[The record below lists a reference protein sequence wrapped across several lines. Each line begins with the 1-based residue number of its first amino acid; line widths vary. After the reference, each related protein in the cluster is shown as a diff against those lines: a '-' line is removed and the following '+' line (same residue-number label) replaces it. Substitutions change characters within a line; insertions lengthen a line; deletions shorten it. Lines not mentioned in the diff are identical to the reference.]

1 MSPVCHNLNRVL
13 DELGSVAVAVSGGV
27 DSLTLAFAA
36 HARLGGAATM
46 FHAVSPAVPPE
57 ATSRTRELAAA
68 HGWSLVVIDA
78 GEFTDPGY
86 LANPVNRCFFCKTN
100 LYATISRHT
109 AAVVVSGTNLDDLSD
124 FRPGL
129 EAARNHEVRHPFV
142 EASIGKQDV
151 RALARGFGL
160 GEVAQLPAAPC
171 LSSRLETGT
180 RVTPPVLALVHRV
193 ETFVRKQL
201 GAPIVRAR
209 VRREGL
215 VVELDEATYTR
226 LGDDETAALLD
237 SIAPLLRGSGFDR
250 ARLDRYRMG
259 SAFVRSA

>member
-1 MSPVCHNLNRVL
+1 MPPVSHNLNRVL
-13 DELGSVAVAVSGGV
+13 DELGQVAVAVSGGV

-36 HARLGGAATM
+36 HARLSSDATM

-68 HGWSLVVIDA
+68 HGWALSIIDA
-78 GEFTDPGY
+78 GEFTDPDY
-86 LANPVNRCFFCKTN
+86 LANPVNRCFFCKTH

-109 AAVVVSGTNLDDLSD
+109 TAVLVSGTNVDDLSD

-129 EAARNHEVRHPFV
+129 EAARHHAVRHPFV

-151 RALARGFGL
+151 RALARDFGL

-180 RVTPPVLALVHRV
+180 RVTPQALALVHRV
-193 ETFVRKQL
+193 ESFVRQEL

-215 VVELDEATYTR
+215 VVELDEATYAR
-226 LGDDETAALLD
+226 LGDVEAAALLD
-237 SIAPLLRGSGFDR
+237 SLAPLLRGSGYDR
-250 ARLDRYRMG
+250 ARLERYRMG